1 MVRSREGGWCLEL
14 GHLLIELM
22 YGAVW
27 EELGEE
33 VQYQDSRF
41 LVGAWHDSSVSTSI
55 AGLVEQWVR

>member
-27 EELGEE
+27 EELDEE
-33 VQYQDSRF
+33 VQYQI
-41 LVGAWHDSSVSTSI
+41 HDSSLACGTI
-55 AGLVEQWVR
+55 VRYRLLSLA